1 MLALQGDKP
10 EQRGT
15 DDLVGNLPVLS
26 IQEKYFM
33 GQMLSGTGR
42 DLLSKTPNQ
51 IVSLELPSLPV
62 SLFPTEY
69 PMLIMNSERRSIFH
83 HFKFSKLL

>member
-1 MLALQGDKP
+1 MCQFRDIFQSDKP
-10 EQRGT
+10 AERNV

-33 GQMLSGTGR
+33 GQMLCGTGR

-62 SLFPTEY
+62 SIIFILY
-69 PMLIMNSERRSIFH
+69 MNDAS
-83 HFKFSKLL
+83 L